1 MTINSNSPLDP
12 KRSLWDA
19 IAVYLRHCRQ
29 QRGLS
34 GESLGRI
41 IGASKSTVSKIENG
55 HDRLDAKQA
64 ALLDVAWETGGLFAW
79 LVFFASIGHRPQWL
93 ADYVG
98 FEQTAAFIRIF
109 EPNVIT
115 ALLQTEDYAR
125 ALLVAGGSPELERHL
140 TERLDRQSVV
150 DRAFVTVVLSENALR
165 WPVGSPAIMR
175 DQLAHVLKM
184 SEHPNVLVQVVPAT
198 YETGAYQGLDG
209 GVQLLNGDNFGEV
222 VYTESLGGGR
232 LVSEPG
238 EVGRYGIRYARIIGN
253 ALNRPQSQDMIRK
266 IMEEVPHDDDGV
278 AQE

>member
-1 MTINSNSPLDP
+1 MTNNSPLDP
-12 KRSLWDA
+12 KQSLWNA

-55 HDRLDAKQA
+55 HERLDAKQA
-64 ALLDVAWETGGLFAW
+64 ALLDVAWETGGLFGW

-98 FEQTAAFIRIF
+98 FEQTATFIRIF

-125 ALLVAGGSPELERHL
+125 ALLVGGGASDIDRHVAERMNRHPVLNRAVL
-140 TERLDRQSVV
+140 TI
-150 DRAFVTVVLSENALR
+150 ALSENALR

-175 DQLAHVLKM
+175 AQLAHVLEM
-184 SEHPNVLVQVVPAT
+184 SEHPNVLLHVVPAT
-198 YETGAYQGLDG
+198 YETGAHPGLDG
-209 GVQLLNGDNFGEV
+209 GVKLLTGDNFGEV
-222 VYTESLGGGR
+222 AYTESLGGGR
-232 LVSEPG
+232 LVSEPR
-238 EVGRYGIRYARIIGN
+238 EVAQYAIHYARIIGG
-253 ALNRPQSQDMIRK
+253 ALNQAQSQVLIRK
-266 IMEEVPHDDDGV
+266 IMEEVPSDDHSV
-278 AQE
+278 AEE